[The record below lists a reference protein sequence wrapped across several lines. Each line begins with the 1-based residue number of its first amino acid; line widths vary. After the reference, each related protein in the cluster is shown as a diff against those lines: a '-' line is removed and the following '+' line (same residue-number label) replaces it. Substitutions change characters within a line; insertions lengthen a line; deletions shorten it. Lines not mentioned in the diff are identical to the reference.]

1 MIDGW
6 FPTLIYNDTLNFQHR
21 QYLVNKAKAIY
32 SQTQGHT
39 VTKWAC
45 DTYNTVGFYDHR
57 SVQDTVVLSLIELLR
72 TKVHEFGKNYGINL
86 PIETLYCKDFWF
98 NLAEPGAYQEYHQ
111 HTRSHF
117 SVSYYLS
124 VLENCGKI
132 RFRSI
137 EAMTDMYTL
146 PVEGNLENFASKK
159 TCAYEPVD
167 NLLLIFRSNVPH
179 MVEKNHSEELRIS
192 ISANFEYA

>member
-1 MIDGW
+1 MIDAW
-6 FPTLIYNDTLNFQHR
+6 FPTLIYNDQLDFPHNQH
-21 QYLVNKAKAIY
+21 LVNKAKTIY

-45 DTYNTVGFYDHR
+45 DTYNTVGFYDYR
-57 SVQDTVVLSLIELLR
+57 SDQDTIILSLLDLLR
-72 TKVHEFGKNYGINL
+72 TKVHEFGKSYGINL
-86 PIETLYCKDFWF
+86 PIEYLHCKDFWF

-117 SVSYYLS
+117 SVSYYLA
-124 VLENCGKI
+124 VGENCGKI

-179 MVEKNHSEELRIS
+179 MVEKNHNENLRIS